1 MKTVYL
7 HGTDLTLLIVAAWD
21 AYQIVSSS
29 STSCRIEG
37 ISAATGEHATLC
49 YYNDKQ
55 IASDDLVAIEL
66 ALEAQRVAD
75 LRVRMGGGS
84 LT

>member
-29 STSCRIEG
+29 STGYRIEG
-37 ISAATGEHATLC
+37 ISAVTGEHTTLC
-49 YYNDKQ
+49 HYNDKQ
-55 IASDDLVAIEL
+55 IACDDLVAIEL

-75 LRVRMGGGS
+75 LRVKMGMI
-84 LT
+84 